1 MSFLTTN
8 YSGLER
14 NTGFEALPKGNY
26 EVIITKPTIKSSKAG
41 REYINMQLVV
51 RNDLDK
57 VTNLENTNAK
67 YHNRVVFA
75 SIFTDKETNQY
86 NTEDL
91 LYYLDA
97 VQVPEGTEIKDMQHY
112 LDLIADKPVRV
123 YVTQSENEYQGE
135 KQIQNNVWANSVE
148 KSQFPQV
155 NHVFKDK
162 TITDPFSNNQQP
174 IDESEISKN
183 LPF

>member
-1 MSFLTTN
+1 MSSFLTTN

-14 NTGFEALPKGNY
+14 STGFEALPKGNY
-26 EVIITKPTIKSSKAG
+26 EVVITKPTIKSSKKG

-57 VTNLENTNAK
+57 VPNLANTNAK
-67 YHNRVVFA
+67 YHNRIVFA

-86 NTEDL
+86 KTEDL
-91 LYYLDA
+91 MYYLEA

-155 NHVFKDK
+155 NHQFKDK
-162 TITDPFSNNQQP
+162 SNTDPFGGTQP
-174 IDESEISKN
+174 VNEEQISKN

>member
-26 EVIITKPTIKSSKAG
+26 EVIITKPTIKSTQAG

-51 RNDLDK
+51 RNDLDN
-57 VTNLENTNAK
+57 VTNLANTNAK
-67 YHNRVVFA
+67 YHNRIVFS
-75 SIFTDKETNQY
+75 SIFTDKETNRY

-112 LDLIADKPVRV
+112 LDLIANKPIRA
-123 YVTQSENEYQGE
+123 YVTQNENEYKGV

-148 KSQFPQV
+148 RSQFPQV

-162 TITDPFSNNQQP
+162 ATTDPFSNNQQP

>member
-26 EVIITKPTIKSSKAG
+26 EVIITKPTIKSTQAG

-57 VTNLENTNAK
+57 VTNLANTNAK
-67 YHNRVVFA
+67 YHNRIVFA
-75 SIFTDKETNQY
+75 SIFTDKETNRY

-112 LDLIADKPVRV
+112 LDLIANKPIRA
-123 YVTQSENEYQGE
+123 YVTQRENEYKGV

-162 TITDPFSNNQQP
+162 ATTDPFSNNQQP

>member
-1 MSFLTTN
+1 MSAFLTTN
-8 YSGLER
+8 YSNLER

-26 EVIITKPTIKSSKAG
+26 EVIITNPTIRSTQAG
-41 REYINMQLVV
+41 REYINMKLVV

-57 VTNLENTNAK
+57 VPNLAKTNAK

-75 SIFTDKETNQY
+75 SIFTDKETDRY

-91 LYYLDA
+91 MYYLEA
-97 VQVPEGTEIKDMQHY
+97 VQVPEGTEIKDMQHF
-112 LDLIADKPVRV
+112 LDLIEDKPVRA
-123 YVTQSENEYQGE
+123 YVTQRENEYKGV

-155 NHVFKDK
+155 NHVFKNK
-162 TITDPFSNNQQP
+162 PTTDPFGGTQPANDEQVSN
-174 IDESEISKN
+174 N

>member
-26 EVIITKPTIKSSKAG
+26 EVIITKPTIKSTQAG

-51 RNDLDK
+51 RNDLDN
-57 VTNLENTNAK
+57 VTNLANTNAK
-67 YHNRVVFA
+67 YHNRIVFA
-75 SIFTDKETNQY
+75 QIYTDKETDRY

-91 LYYLDA
+91 MFYLEA
-97 VQVPEGTEIKDMQHY
+97 AQVPDGTEIKDMQHF
-112 LDLIADKPVRV
+112 LDLIEDKPVRV
-123 YVTQSENEYQGE
+123 YVTQRENEYKGV
-135 KQIQNNVWANSVE
+135 KQIQNKVWANSVE

-155 NHVFKDK
+155 NHVFKNK
-162 TITDPFSNNQQP
+162 STTDPVGSTQPANEEQISN
-174 IDESEISKN
+174 N